1 MYCEKCGEGVGSDRH
16 AFCGVG
22 WMVAYHPG
30 CCPGENPIEGP
41 CEKCSRT
48 RLSVPTMDDAEDR
61 TRFGYRAGPVEVD
74 DASTMNVAEARRLI
88 GRTIVGVA
96 AHFSHSLT
104 LTLDDGSRIEVQSL
118 GMDGIGIEI
127 QTNPD
132 AGRS

>member
-1 MYCEKCGEGVGSDRH
+1 
-16 AFCGVG
+16 
-22 WMVAYHPG
+22 
-30 CCPGENPIEGP
+30 
-41 CEKCSRT
+41 
-48 RLSVPTMDDAEDR
+48 MDDAKDR

-104 LTLDDGSRIEVQSL
+104 LTLDDGSRIEVESL